1 MNRDSVR
8 QLLVILALIGTLV
21 INGLATTLP
30 INGQTTG
37 EISDRFEVYFVPA
50 AYVFSIWGLIY
61 VGLLAYAIFQAL
73 PAQRENPR
81 LRAIGYLFVGSCIAN
96 SVWIVLWHY
105 EYFVL
110 TVVVMVALLLS
121 LIGIYVKLGVG
132 HTAVST
138 AEKWLVHIPF
148 SIYLGWVSVA
158 TIANATS
165 ALDSLGWSGGPL
177 SPELWTIILLL
188 TGVLLA
194 GLMAFTRRDLAY
206 GLVLVWAFVGIA
218 IKHSDTASV
227 STAAWIASALV
238 VILLAVA
245 LFRDRST
252 NQPLSRSAS

>member
-8 QLLVILALIGTLV
+8 QLLVIVAVIGTIV
-21 INGLATTLP
+21 MNGLANVLP

-37 EISDRFEVYFVPA
+37 EISDRFEVFFVPA
-50 AYVFSIWGLIY
+50 GYVFSIWGLIY
-61 VGLLAYAIFQAL
+61 AGLLAYAVFQAL

-110 TVVVMVALLLS
+110 TMVAMVALLLS
-121 LIGIYVKLGVG
+121 LIAIYVKLEIG

-138 AEKWLVHIPF
+138 AEKWLVRIPF

-158 TIANATS
+158 TIANTTS
-165 ALDSLGWSGGPL
+165 VLDSLGWSGGPL
-177 SPELWTIILLL
+177 SPELWTIIMLL

-194 GLMAFTRRDLAY
+194 GLLAFTRRDLAY

-218 IKHSDTASV
+218 IKHSDTTSV

-238 VILLAVA
+238 VILLAVS
-245 LFRDRST
+245 LFRARSG
-252 NQPLSRSAS
+252 NQPVSQPAS